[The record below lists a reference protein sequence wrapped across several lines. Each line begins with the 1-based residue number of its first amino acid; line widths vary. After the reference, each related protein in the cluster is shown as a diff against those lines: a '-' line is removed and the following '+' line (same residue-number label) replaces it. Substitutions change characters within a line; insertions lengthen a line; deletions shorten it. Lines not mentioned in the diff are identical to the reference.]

1 MPRRLLEEPHGQR
14 NPSDE
19 KKINEEAQR
28 KREKEEHER
37 GLQKL
42 REFAEIMSHA
52 P

>member
-14 NPSDE
+14 NPSE
-19 KKINEEAQR
+19 ERRINEEAER
-28 KREKEEHER
+28 KRNEQ

-42 REFAEIMSHA
+42 RDFAELMSHV

>member
-14 NPSDE
+14 NPSEE
-19 KKINEEAQR
+19 KKINEEAER
-28 KREKEEHER
+28 KREQEC

-42 REFAEIMSHA
+42 REFAEIMSHV

>member
-1 MPRRLLEEPHGQR
+1 MPRLLEEPHGQR
-14 NPSDE
+14 NPS
-19 KKINEEAQR
+19 EEAQKR
-28 KREKEEHER
+28 REKEEHER